1 MGTGCSPLPLVVRER
16 RPHHTTTL
24 PKMTA
29 QKIRHIAS
37 LAHQRALALGPDA
50 SLEQWHAVV
59 ALRQL
64 AWSVAD
70 REIAAQ
76 GYSNICA
83 PLA

>member
-1 MGTGCSPLPLVVRER
+1 
-16 RPHHTTTL
+16 
-24 PKMTA
+24 MTA
-29 QKIRHIAS
+29 QQIRHIAD
-37 LAHQRALALGPDA
+37 LIAERARALGTDA
-50 SLEQWHAVV
+50 SLEQWHASV